1 MHYSACQGAHPTRD
15 ILAKLYDLPIDR
27 VRAVVPDVGG
37 GFGVKSRTIGEEL
50 TLGWLSKQVGV
61 PVRYTETRTE
71 AMQAMPQGRGQRI
84 DVKIGGTRD
93 GRVTAYHLD
102 VMQDAGAYPLMGA
115 YLPMMTQRMAPGVYD
130 IPNCSFHGVSVATNK
145 ISVTAYRGAG
155 RPEAALAIERAIDFF
170 AAEIGMDPAEVRTRN
185 FIPKF
190 MEPYTTGYRHGLR
203 RRRLRRGHASSARR
217 CRLSGVARRASR
229 ATSQRI
235 DPFRPASVSLSM
247 WRSPRRQ
254 RRPSMARCTCLA
266 DGRMRVLT
274 GATPY
279 GQGHVTTWKMI
290 IADRL
295 GVPMD
300 AVDVVHGDTDE
311 VPSGGLTVG
320 SRSVQVAGSS
330 LVIAAAKL
338 ADAARE
344 RAAQPAGGCRRRRRA
359 RRRRRHVP
367 CCRAR
372 RCPRSAGPTWPLR
385 PVEPLVGLS
394 DFKAAQPT
402 FPFGAHVAV
411 VDVDTETGKVTV
423 QRIIAV
429 DDAGTLLN
437 PLIVDGQIHGGIGQG
452 VAQALLEW
460 MQYDEDG
467 NPVTSNFA
475 DYPVISAAELPS
487 FELVHM
493 ETPTWVNPLGAKG
506 AGESGTIG
514 SIPAVLNAVIDA
526 LVAVW
531 RPSPRRSGDTAT
543 SLGCHRVGATV
554 DFKHSTTGGHM
565 ALTESNTDQFSL
577 QQRYE
582 AAPKQILATGIQALV
597 RLPIDLMR
605 ADRAKGWNTAAFI
618 SGYQGSPLGGYDRE
632 LQSQRKLLDEL
643 NIVHV
648 PGLNEELAATSVF
661 GSQIAQTYDRP
672 KFEGVAGMWYG
683 KSPGLDRAGD
693 AIRHGSFGGTGRKGG
708 VVLLVGDDAAAK
720 SSTLPSRS
728 DPTLVAL
735 HLPGSLPG
743 HRAGRARSR
752 LPRVRDVAPDWPL
765 GGDEDHHACRRRLG
779 HCRGLAGPVRS
790 GAARRSRSTA
800 SRGRRHSAATSACR
814 SPTRWR
820 SRFSAIASS
829 GPSDMS
835 PRTRSTV
842 S

>member
-1 MHYSACQGAHPTRD
+1 VHPALGTNTYATFDSEHQADFSECEVVLDLRVVNQRINGSPIEPRSGLAYWETDPAGDRLVHYSACQGAHPTRD
-15 ILAKLYDLPIDR
+15 ILAKLYDLPTDR

-50 TLGWLSKQVGV
+50 TLGWLSKQVGK

-93 GRVTAYHLD
+93 GRITAYHLD
-102 VMQDAGAYPLMGA
+102 VVQDAGAYPLMGA

-130 IPNCSFHGVSVATNK
+130 IPNCSFHGVSLATNK
-145 ISVTAYRGAG
+145 MSVTAYRGAG
-155 RPEAALAIERAIDFF
+155 RPEAALAIERAIDFY
-170 AAEIGMDPAEVRTRN
+170 AAEVGMDPAEVRRRN

-190 MEPYTTGYRHGLR
+190 MEAYTTGIGTVYDVGDYDEAMRRVLEAADYPALRAAQAAQRAAGGTVLTGIGL
-203 RRRLRRGHASSARR
+203 AVYVEITSAAAPTEYGAVH
-217 CRLSGVARRASR
+217 LLG
-229 ATSQRI
+229 
-235 DPFRPASVSLSM
+235 
-247 WRSPRRQ
+247 
-254 RRPSMARCTCLA
+254 

-295 GVPMD
+295 GVPME

-338 ADAARE
+338 ADVARE
-344 RAAQPAGGCRRRRRA
+344 RAANLLEAAVDDVVLDPDAGTFHVAGSPKPAVGWAEVAATVG
-359 RRRRRHVP
+359 
-367 CCRAR
+367 
-372 RCPRSAGPTWPLR
+372 
-385 PVEPLVGLS
+385 EPLVGVS
-394 DFKAAQPT
+394 DFKAPQPT

-423 QRIIAV
+423 RRIIAV

-526 LVAVW
+526 LA
-531 RPSPRRSGDTAT
+531 
-543 SLGCHRVGATV
+543 
-554 DFKHSTTGGHM
+554 
-565 ALTESNTDQFSL
+565 
-577 QQRYE
+577 
-582 AAPKQILATGIQALV
+582 
-597 RLPIDLMR
+597 
-605 ADRAKGWNTAAFI
+605 
-618 SGYQGSPLGGYDRE
+618 PLGVRHLDGPATP
-632 LQSQRKLLDEL
+632 QR
-643 NIVHV
+643 VWH
-648 PGLNEELAATSVF
+648 
-661 GSQIAQTYDRP
+661 
-672 KFEGVAGMWYG
+672 
-683 KSPGLDRAGD
+683 
-693 AIRHGSFGGTGRKGG
+693 AIEM
-708 VVLLVGDDAAAK
+708 
-720 SSTLPSRS
+720 
-728 DPTLVAL
+728 
-735 HLPGSLPG
+735 
-743 HRAGRARSR
+743 AR
-752 LPRVRDVAPDWPL
+752 L
-765 GGDEDHHACRRRLG
+765 
-779 HCRGLAGPVRS
+779 
-790 GAARRSRSTA
+790 
-800 SRGRRHSAATSACR
+800 
-814 SPTRWR
+814 
-820 SRFSAIASS
+820 
-829 GPSDMS
+829 
-835 PRTRSTV
+835 
-842 S
+842 